1 MAEQQREL
9 VKETLDEGHQEG
21 EAQEATKRPD
31 SLINYEIVNVSEI
44 TLVWTFG

>member
-9 VKETLDEGHQEG
+9 VKEPSDEGHQGG
-21 EAQEATKRPD
+21 EDQEATKRQD
-31 SLINYEIVNVSEI
+31 GLINYTIVNVSEI